1 MQTGVDNDP
10 HFCVGWI
17 HERDNQYELTRVP
30 GEGPHVCKVQVNGDV
45 TPLRGHHYT
54 WVDWMCDTPTPCDTN
69 DYQVDMGVDSI
80 GVDNGSHFLLWYPY
94 DDKQPKK
101 TKKI

>member
-1 MQTGVDNDP
+1 
-10 HFCVGWI
+10 
-17 HERDNQYELTRVP
+17 
-30 GEGPHVCKVQVNGDV
+30 VNGDV

-69 DYQVDMGVDSI
+69 GDLVNIGVDSI